1 MLGFV
6 EFTFDLF
13 LIASLA
19 RLLKQSLLR
28 SLSNGY
34 NGVCLP
40 AIYVVGFWDHGYCWI
55 LRFLG
60 WQTGHPA
67 FSR

>member
-19 RLLKQSLLR
+19 RLQRFTSSGSGITAIAGFCVFLDGRLGILHSPGR
-28 SLSNGY
+28 DYSSGLS
-34 NGVCLP
+34 
-40 AIYVVGFWDHGYCWI
+40 
-55 LRFLG
+55 
-60 WQTGHPA
+60 
-67 FSR
+67 